1 MRMVMA
7 STSILSQVT
16 SGNWPATSAA
26 ISSHITMPW
35 RCALD
40 LVTTV
45 SSLRG
50 RERAS
55 PKAKRMMRSTPA
67 RVNMATSVAASSG
80 RPRCTR
86 PPTPA
91 YSPFRVLAHDHPVE
105 FRAADAAQRAGDAG
119 QDARRAHVGVLV
131 ERLADGEPQS
141 PQRDVVGNVGHAGRA
156 EQDGVVAFDQVAA
169 VFGHERAGLLV
180 ALRAPV
186 EVIEGN
192 REAAVALGAGLQHLD
207 AGRDHLLADAVA
219 RNGRNP
225 KRAHVRFPILPLY
238 VGSALNVNS

>member
-16 SGNWPATSAA
+16 SGNSRATSAA

-35 RCALD
+35 RWAFD

-55 PKAKRMMRSTPA
+55 AKAKRMMRVTPA
-67 RVNMATSVAASSG
+67 RVKIDTSVATSSG

-91 YSPFRVLAHDHPVE
+91 YSPSE
-105 FRAADAAQRAGDAG
+105 FSRTITQSSSGPGHVAQRAGDAG

-131 ERLADGEPQS
+131 ERLADGEPQA
-141 PQRDVVGNVGHAGRA
+141 PQRDVVGHVGRAGRA
-156 EQDGVVAFDQVAA
+156 EQDGVVA
-169 VFGHERAGLLV
+169 
-180 ALRAPV
+180 
-186 EVIEGN
+186 
-192 REAAVALGAGLQHLD
+192 LD
-207 AGRDHLLADAVA
+207 AGR
-219 RNGRNP
+219 GRP
-225 KRAHVRFPILPLY
+225 SGMKAPVFL
-238 VGSALNVNS
+238 